1 METLKIALVD
11 LDGRLGGGGQVAIGN
26 MAYALSRRG
35 HEVHVLLGI
44 KDMPSRLRRLC
55 SQYCHFHQASG
66 YTNLIQATDIMG
78 KTKQQILD
86 LYRVHKFDVISAQG
100 ITGTMI
106 PQVLQDRLVVT
117 LHGNNLQRGL
127 ALCKF
132 ARSSE
137 IRNSV
142 HWAPES
148 FFRNIVGH
156 YLYGGLERRACKVAK
171 LVITL
176 TPTEAYY
183 ARKNYSVPN
192 QRIRI
197 VPNAIV
203 GPESDGSRIAQIPER
218 KKIILS
224 VGSLEF
230 IKGTPILTKAMRLV
244 LASTKDIIFV
254 TVGDGP
260 LMNCVRMLKDEYP
273 ERVVVIRKACGALHS
288 LYARST
294 VLVQGSLYEAFSLSI
309 GEAML
314 AGKPVV
320 AFRLSS
326 IPDLVIENVT
336 GRLVKPA
343 SVSDLAMKTLN
354 LIENEE
360 EMRTMGLNAKRIVN
374 KFYSVRVVGS
384 LMENVL
390 KEVY

>member
-1 METLKIALVD
+1 
-11 LDGRLGGGGQVAIGN
+11 
-26 MAYALSRRG
+26 
-35 HEVHVLLGI
+35 
-44 KDMPSRLRRLC
+44 
-55 SQYCHFHQASG
+55 
-66 YTNLIQATDIMG
+66 MG